1 MTQHDDAKSK
11 SQPHSHSSAGSS
23 SGFVP
28 ISFANQF
35 LIAMPGMVDD
45 NFAGTVVYLC
55 DHTSSG
61 AMGLVINRP
70 TDLDLATVFDKVD
83 LQLEIQPK
91 AKEPVYFGGPVQT
104 DRGFVLHE
112 QNRDEHT
119 SHYSSSLRIPGGLAM
134 TTSKDVLE
142 EVASGHGPQ
151 RFLMTLGYAGWSAG
165 QLEDEIARNGWLN
178 VNAPMEELI
187 HIIFETPNEYKY
199 QNVLGLLGIDVG
211 FLSSEAG
218 HA

>member
-1 MTQHDDAKSK
+1 MTQKSGDV
-11 SQPHSHSSAGSS
+11 SHL
-23 SGFVP
+23 
-28 ISFANQF
+28 ANQF

-45 NFAGTVVYLC
+45 NFAGAVVYLC
-55 DHTSSG
+55 DHTASG

-70 TDLDLATVFDKVD
+70 TDVDLATVFDKVD
-83 LQLEIQPK
+83 LKLEIQTK
-91 AKEPVYFGGPVQT
+91 AQEPVYFGGPVQT

-112 QNRDEHT
+112 QKQGEHT
-119 SHYSSSLRIPGGLAM
+119 THYNSSLRIPGGLAM

-142 EVASGHGPQ
+142 EVAAGHGPS

-178 VNAPMEELI
+178 VPAPTEERA
-187 HIIFETPNEYKY
+187 HIIFDTPDEYKY
-199 QNVLGLLGIDVG
+199 QNVLALLGIEQS
-211 FLSSEAG
+211 FLSTTAG

>member
-1 MTQHDDAKSK
+1 MTQPDDAK
-11 SQPHSHSSAGSS
+11 AL
-23 SGFVP
+23 
-28 ISFANQF
+28 INSFANQF

-55 DHTSSG
+55 DHTSNG

-70 TDLDLATVFDKVD
+70 TDVNLGDVFDKLD
-83 LQLEIQPK
+83 LKLEIQPK
-91 AKEPVYFGGPVQT
+91 ASEPVYFGGPVQT

-112 QNRDEHT
+112 QSREEHT
-119 SHYSSSLRIPGGLAM
+119 THYSSSLRIPGGLAM
-134 TTSKDVLE
+134 TTSKDVLQ
-142 EVASGHGPQ
+142 EVAEGHGPK

-187 HIIFETPNEYKY
+187 HIIFETPDEYKY
-199 QNVLGLLGIDVG
+199 QNVLGLLGVDVG

>member
-1 MTQHDDAKSK
+1 MTQHDAKSK
-11 SQPHSHSSAGSS
+11 SQPQSPSSACSS
-23 SGFVP
+23 SDFVP

-70 TDLDLATVFDKVD
+70 TDVDLATVFDKVD
-83 LQLEIQPK
+83 LKLEIQPK

-104 DRGFVLHE
+104 DRGFILHE
-112 QNRDEHT
+112 QNRDKHT
-119 SHYSSSLRIPGGLAM
+119 SHYSSSLLIPGGLAM

-142 EVASGHGPQ
+142 EVATGHGPQ

-165 QLEDEIARNGWLN
+165 QLEDEITRNGWLN
-178 VNAPMEELI
+178 VPAPTEEMA
-187 HIIFETPNEYKY
+187 HIIFDTPNEYKY
-199 QNVLGLLGIDVG
+199 QNVLALLGIEQS
-211 FLSSEAG
+211 FLSTSAG

>member
-1 MTQHDDAKSK
+1 MTQPDDAK
-11 SQPHSHSSAGSS
+11 AL
-23 SGFVP
+23 VN
-28 ISFANQF
+28 SFANQF

-55 DHTSSG
+55 DHTTNG

-70 TDLDLATVFDKVD
+70 TDVNLGDVFDKLD
-83 LQLEIQPK
+83 LKLEIQPK
-91 AKEPVYFGGPVQT
+91 ANEPVYFGGPVQT

-112 QNRDEHT
+112 QSREEHT
-119 SHYSSSLRIPGGLAM
+119 THYSSSLRIPGGLAM
-134 TTSKDVLE
+134 TTSKDVLQ
-142 EVASGHGPQ
+142 EVAEGHGPQ
-151 RFLMTLGYAGWSAG
+151 RFLMTLGSAGWSAG
-165 QLEDEIARNGWLN
+165 QLEDEIASNGWLN

-187 HIIFETPNEYKY
+187 HIIFDTPDEYKY
-199 QNVLGLLGIDVG
+199 QNVLGLLGVDVG

>member
-1 MTQHDDAKSK
+1 MIEKSNDAQHL
-11 SQPHSHSSAGSS
+11 
-23 SGFVP
+23 
-28 ISFANQF
+28 ANQF

-45 NFAGTVVYLC
+45 TFAGSVVYLC
-55 DHTSSG
+55 DHTDNG

-70 TDLDLATVFDKVD
+70 TDVSLGTLFEKID
-83 LQLEIQPK
+83 LQLEIQPTALK
-91 AKEPVYFGGPVQT
+91 PVYFGGPVQT

-112 QNRDEHT
+112 QQDLPQ
-119 SHYSSSLRIPGGLAM
+119 YSSSLRVPSGLAM

-142 EVASGHGPQ
+142 AVVAGEGPK

-178 VNAPMEELI
+178 VPASLEQI
-187 HIIFETPNEYKY
+187 ASIIFEASDENKY
-199 QNVLGLLGIDVG
+199 DKVLALLGIDVG

>member
-1 MTQHDDAKSK
+1 MTQKSGDV
-11 SQPHSHSSAGSS
+11 SHL
-23 SGFVP
+23 
-28 ISFANQF
+28 ANQF
-35 LIAMPGMVDD
+35 LIAMPGMVDE

-55 DHTSSG
+55 DHTASG

-70 TDLDLATVFDKVD
+70 TDVDLATVFDKVD
-83 LQLEIQPK
+83 LKLEIQPK
-91 AKEPVYFGGPVQT
+91 AQEPVYFGGPVQT

-112 QNRDEHT
+112 QKQGEHT
-119 SHYSSSLRIPGGLAM
+119 THYNSSLRIPGGLAM

-142 EVASGHGPQ
+142 EVAAGHGPS

-178 VNAPMEELI
+178 VPAPTEEMAY
-187 HIIFETPNEYKY
+187 IIFDTPDEYKY
-199 QNVLGLLGIDVG
+199 QNVLALLGIEQS
-211 FLSSEAG
+211 FLSTSAG

>member
-1 MTQHDDAKSK
+1 MTQPDDAKALVS
-11 SQPHSHSSAGSS
+11 
-23 SGFVP
+23 
-28 ISFANQF
+28 SFANQF

-55 DHTSSG
+55 DHTTNG

-70 TDLDLATVFDKVD
+70 TDVNLGDVFDKLD
-83 LQLEIQPK
+83 LKLEIQPK
-91 AKEPVYFGGPVQT
+91 ASEPVYFGGPVQT

-112 QNRDEHT
+112 QSREEHT
-119 SHYSSSLRIPGGLAM
+119 THYSSSLRIPGGLAM
-134 TTSKDVLE
+134 TTSKDVLQ
-142 EVASGHGPQ
+142 EVAEGYGPK

-187 HIIFETPNEYKY
+187 HIIFETPDEYKY
-199 QNVLGLLGIDVG
+199 QNVLGLLGVDVG

>member
-1 MTQHDDAKSK
+1 MSQKSGDAQHL
-11 SQPHSHSSAGSS
+11 
-23 SGFVP
+23 
-28 ISFANQF
+28 ANQF
-35 LIAMPGMVDD
+35 LIAMPGMVDE

-55 DHTSSG
+55 DHTANG

-70 TDLDLATVFDKVD
+70 TDVDLGSVFDKID
-83 LQLEIQPK
+83 LKLEIQPK

-112 QNRDEHT
+112 QKQGEHT
-119 SHYSSSLRIPGGLAM
+119 THYSSSLRIPGGLAM

-142 EVASGHGPQ
+142 EVAAGHGPQ

-178 VNAPMEELI
+178 IAAPMDEMA
-187 HIIFETPNEYKY
+187 HIIFETPDEYKY
-199 QNVLGLLGIDVG
+199 QNVLALLGIDPS

>member
-1 MTQHDDAKSK
+1 MTQKSGDV
-11 SQPHSHSSAGSS
+11 SHL
-23 SGFVP
+23 
-28 ISFANQF
+28 ANQF

-45 NFAGTVVYLC
+45 NFAGAVVYLC

-70 TDLDLATVFDKVD
+70 TDVDLATVFDKVD
-83 LQLEIQPK
+83 LKLEIQTK
-91 AKEPVYFGGPVQT
+91 AQEPVYFGGPVQT

-112 QNRDEHT
+112 QKQGEHT
-119 SHYSSSLRIPGGLAM
+119 THYNSSLRMPGGLAM

-142 EVASGHGPQ
+142 EVAAGKGPS

-178 VNAPMEELI
+178 VPAPAEEMV
-187 HIIFETPNEYKY
+187 HIIFDTPDEYKY
-199 QNVLGLLGIDVG
+199 QNVLALLGIEQS
-211 FLSSEAG
+211 FLSTTAG

>member
-1 MTQHDDAKSK
+1 MTQKSGDV
-11 SQPHSHSSAGSS
+11 SHL
-23 SGFVP
+23 
-28 ISFANQF
+28 ANQF

-45 NFAGTVVYLC
+45 NFAGAVVYIC
-55 DHTSSG
+55 DHTATG

-70 TDLDLATVFDKVD
+70 TDVDLATVFDKVD
-83 LQLEIQPK
+83 LKLEIQTK
-91 AKEPVYFGGPVQT
+91 AQEPVYFGGPVQT

-112 QNRDEHT
+112 QKQGEHT
-119 SHYSSSLRIPGGLAM
+119 THYNSSLRIPGGLAM

-142 EVASGHGPQ
+142 EVAAGHGPS

-178 VNAPMEELI
+178 VPAPIEEMA
-187 HIIFETPNEYKY
+187 HIIFDTPDEYKY
-199 QNVLGLLGIDVG
+199 QNVLALLGIEQS
-211 FLSSEAG
+211 FLSTTAG

>member
-1 MTQHDDAKSK
+1 MTQPDDAK
-11 SQPHSHSSAGSS
+11 AL
-23 SGFVP
+23 VN
-28 ISFANQF
+28 SFANQF
-35 LIAMPGMVDD
+35 LIAMPGMLDD

-55 DHTSSG
+55 DHTTNG

-70 TDLDLATVFDKVD
+70 TDVNLGDVFDKLD
-83 LQLEIQPK
+83 LKLEIQPK
-91 AKEPVYFGGPVQT
+91 ASEPVYFGGPVQT

-112 QNRDEHT
+112 QSREEHT
-119 SHYSSSLRIPGGLAM
+119 THYSSSLRIPGGLAM
-134 TTSKDVLE
+134 TTSKDVLQ
-142 EVASGHGPQ
+142 EVAEGHGPQ

-199 QNVLGLLGIDVG
+199 QNVLGLLGVDVG

>member
-1 MTQHDDAKSK
+1 MTQKSGDV
-11 SQPHSHSSAGSS
+11 SHLT
-23 SGFVP
+23 
-28 ISFANQF
+28 NQF
-35 LIAMPGMVDD
+35 LIAMPGMLDD

-55 DHTSSG
+55 DHTTSG

-70 TDLDLATVFDKVD
+70 TDVDLATVFDKID
-83 LQLEIQPK
+83 LKLEIHLK
-91 AKEPVYFGGPVQT
+91 AQELVYFGGPVQT

-112 QNRDEHT
+112 QKQGEHT
-119 SHYSSSLRIPGGLAM
+119 THYNSSLRIPGGLAM

-142 EVASGHGPQ
+142 EIATGHGPT

-178 VNAPMEELI
+178 VPAPSEDMA
-187 HIIFETPNEYKY
+187 HIIFDTPDEYKY
-199 QNVLGLLGIDVG
+199 QNVLAILGIEQS
-211 FLSSEAG
+211 FLSTSTG

>member
-1 MTQHDDAKSK
+1 MTQKSGDV
-11 SQPHSHSSAGSS
+11 SHL
-23 SGFVP
+23 
-28 ISFANQF
+28 ANQF

-45 NFAGTVVYLC
+45 NFAGAVVYLC
-55 DHTSSG
+55 DHTASG

-70 TDLDLATVFDKVD
+70 TDVDLATVFDKVD
-83 LQLEIQPK
+83 LKLEIQPK
-91 AKEPVYFGGPVQT
+91 AQEPVYFGGPVQT

-112 QNRDEHT
+112 QKQGEHT
-119 SHYSSSLRIPGGLAM
+119 THYNSSLRIPGGLAM

-142 EVASGHGPQ
+142 EVAAGHGPS

-178 VNAPMEELI
+178 VPAPTEEMAY
-187 HIIFETPNEYKY
+187 IIFDTPDEYKY
-199 QNVLGLLGIDVG
+199 QNVLALLGIEQS
-211 FLSSEAG
+211 FLSTIAG

>member
-1 MTQHDDAKSK
+1 MTQPDNAK
-11 SQPHSHSSAGSS
+11 AI
-23 SGFVP
+23 VN
-28 ISFANQF
+28 SFANQF

-55 DHTSSG
+55 DHTSNG

-70 TDLDLATVFDKVD
+70 TDVNLGDVFEKIDLKF
-83 LQLEIQPK
+83 EIQPK
-91 AKEPVYFGGPVQT
+91 ASEPVYFGGPVQT

-112 QNRDEHT
+112 QSLKEHT
-119 SHYSSSLRIPGGLAM
+119 SHYSSSLRISGGLAM
-134 TTSKDVLE
+134 TTSKDVLQ
-142 EVASGHGPQ
+142 EVAEGHGPK
-151 RFLMTLGYAGWSAG
+151 RFLMTLGYAGWTAG

-187 HIIFETPNEYKY
+187 HIIFETPDEYKY
-199 QNVLGLLGIDVG
+199 QNVLGLLGVDVG
-211 FLSSEAG
+211 FLSSESG